1 MKVLVSNI
9 SASARIILEDKNFE
23 VLEVNV
29 AQNQL
34 ENYINQNAI
43 NAIIVDESI
52 EIQEE
57 IIENCTSLK
66 LIASTSNSTEN
77 IDVDYAFNNGLQV
90 IKANKATA
98 NAQAELVFAHLFGLA
113 RFLHQS
119 NREMPLEGDFRY
131 KDLQKA
137 FSSGIEL
144 RGKKLGIIGFDAVGQ
159 QVAKIAIGLGME
171 VVAFDNQVTEAPIEL
186 AFFNGQKTTIV
197 IETVPIATVFAEA
210 DFISIHETNQEN
222 HLISATEIQKMKD
235 GVGIIN
241 IAKGGIINEVDLVTA
256 IKKGKVQ
263 FAGLDVFETSP
274 KPAVQLLM
282 NPELSLS
289 PSIAASTL
297 ESKINVD
304 EELARKIVQLLVE
317 EV

>member
-9 SASARIILEDKNFE
+9 SESAKVILEAKNFE
-23 VLEVNV
+23 VLEVKV

-34 ENYINQNAI
+34 ENYINENAVDV
-43 NAIIVDESI
+43 IIVDGSV

-66 LIASTSNSTEN
+66 LIASTTNSTEN
-77 IDVDYAFNNGLQV
+77 IDIDYAFNNGLQV
-90 IKANKATA
+90 IKTNSATA

-119 NREMPLEGDFRY
+119 NREMPLEGDFRFR
-131 KDLQKA
+131 DLQKA
-137 FSSGIEL
+137 FTGGIEL
-144 RGKKLGIIGFDAVGQ
+144 RGKTLGIIGFDTIGQ
-159 QVAKIAIGLGME
+159 QVAKIAIGLGMK
-171 VVAFDNQVTEAPIEL
+171 VLAFDNQITEAPIEL
-186 AFFNGQKTTIV
+186 TFFNGQKTTLI
-197 IETVPIATVFAEA
+197 IETSPIESIFGEA
-210 DFISIHETNQEN
+210 DFISIHETNQEEY
-222 HLISATEIQKMKD
+222 LITAKEFEKMKT

-241 IAKGGIINEVDLVTA
+241 IAKGGIINEVDLVNA
-256 IKKGKVQ
+256 IKEGKVQ
-263 FAGLDVFETSP
+263 FAGLDVFETTP

-289 PSIAASTL
+289 PSIASSTI

-304 EELARKIVQLLVE
+304 EELARKIVRLLKE
-317 EV
+317 